1 MYIHWPWQLVANYD
15 GKPTYS
21 PNNYNQSKHLLSW
34 SKQQRPVFASFV
46 VMKSITIQPLANAN
60 LVRKQWQLH
69 LDWNGFGCMVMSPAF
84 QRKWCAKCH
93 GRFPDWRDRAKN
105 QTWKP
110 PERRK
115 RVWSIMFFWI
125 VMIPCVTKCNRKCN
139 MYKCKAIFF
148 LQANYSAKFLQE
160 LARPFPTAV
169 PSRKRRWWHWTL
181 WGLAQFSFKRA
192 DDQKQKIMP

>member
-1 MYIHWPWQLVANYD
+1 MANQPIAPIITPLTNPSKAATSGFCILCCNEVNNHSAPCQCEPRSQAVAAAPGLD
-15 GKPTYS
+15 R
-21 PNNYNQSKHLLSW
+21 SW
-34 SKQQRPVFASFV
+34 VAVWWSCP
-46 VMKSITIQPLANAN
+46 QPSN
-60 LVRKQWQLH
+60 
-69 LDWNGFGCMVMSPAF
+69 D
-84 QRKWCAKCH
+84 KWCAKCH
-93 GRFPDWRDRAKN
+93 GRFPDWRHRAKN

-139 MYKCKAIFF
+139 MYKCKAFFF

-169 PSRKRRWWHWTL
+169 PSRKRRWWH
-181 WGLAQFSFKRA
+181 
-192 DDQKQKIMP
+192 